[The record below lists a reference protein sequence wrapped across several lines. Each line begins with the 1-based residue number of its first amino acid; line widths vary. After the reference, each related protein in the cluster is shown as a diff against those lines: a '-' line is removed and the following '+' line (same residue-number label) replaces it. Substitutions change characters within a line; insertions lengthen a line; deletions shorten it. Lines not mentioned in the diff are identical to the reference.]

1 MFSER
6 WERYWQ
12 LLRLVGN
19 VLSRARKGR
28 LGDGRGGGCKLLRVV
43 VVGFWLSM
51 WSRKGGWIGEEGFI
65 PGVACPPGHTGFCDT
80 FRVDDMPVHI
90 EDGDGQW
97 DPAGCKS
104 VHQG

>member
-51 WSRKGGWIGEEGFI
+51 WSRKGGWIGEVRRGRFCKCSKMGWRGVIECVVASFYLCESLVEAREG
-65 PGVACPPGHTGFCDT
+65 VEVET
-80 FRVDDMPVHI
+80 
-90 EDGDGQW
+90 Q
-97 DPAGCKS
+97 
-104 VHQG
+104 